1 MLNILKRVVGVVAVL
16 VVGAAGCSLP
26 VTQDALEGL
35 RVVKGGDGRLTL
47 TNATMG
53 PVHLES
59 AVLNRGACT
68 MVPHEAY
75 GQPILMTAGVGAE
88 DDAFALTPP
97 IRIEVGAQ
105 IFIQALGCEGSANI
119 VFIEL
124 NFTEGSGGFSF

>member
-16 VVGAAGCSLP
+16 VVGAAGCS
-26 VTQDALEGL
+26 QDALEGL
-35 RVVKGGDGRLTL
+35 RVVKDGDGVVRL

-68 MVPHEAY
+68 VVPH
-75 GQPILMTAGVGAE
+75 GTVNDSMLMTAGTTE
-88 DDAFALTPP
+88 FAQTGPTL
-97 IRIEVGAQ
+97 IEVGERYR
-105 IFIQALGCEGSANI
+105 ITTIGCDGSSNI

-124 NFTEGSGGFSF
+124 NFTEGSRNFSF